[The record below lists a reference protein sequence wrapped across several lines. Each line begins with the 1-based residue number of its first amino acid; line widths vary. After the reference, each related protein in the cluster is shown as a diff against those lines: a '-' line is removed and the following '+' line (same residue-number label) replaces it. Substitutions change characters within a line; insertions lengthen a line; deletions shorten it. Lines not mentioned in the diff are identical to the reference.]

1 MRVLEPIDVNEQFG
15 EDPDIDEVDAYV
27 RTVMQRALNDLAGKR
42 RFPFWDNRQVSNI
55 LATGMYR
62 FMTDDTTQAPKENA
76 EKDTSQWVT
85 GDEPMTGAQR
95 SYLHTLAQ
103 EAGAEVPEDV
113 TKAEASDLIEE
124 LQQKTGRG

>member
-1 MRVLEPIDVNEQFG
+1 
-15 EDPDIDEVDAYV
+15 
-27 RTVMQRALNDLAGKR
+27 
-42 RFPFWDNRQVSNI
+42 
-55 LATGMYR
+55 MYR